1 MSTLLNAP
9 LCTRELHA
17 STRLPSTAASST
29 GRAAR
34 TPRARA
40 ITEHQRQHRDGHGLE
55 QIVAPVPEPRAGH
68 PGMGR
73 GQREQVIGRPAVCA
87 QGKQQ
92 AAAHRHR
99 AEGREALQAPRP
111 AQAPRPRQ
119 DDRRGHEQHALLRE
133 ERGREQQAGR
143 DVVPLAREQHP
154 HAEEHEEERQ
164 RVDARQIEERARCDR
179 RAPRRGRP
187 RPARPAGCACAH
199 GPGPRSARARP
210 ARPRT
215 KPFAA
220 TADAARTGT
229 RRAPR
234 RSSRAARRCTA

>member
-9 LCTRELHA
+9 LWTRELHA

-40 ITEHQRQHRDGHGLE
+40 ITQYQRQHRDGHGLE

-73 GQREQVIGRPAVCA
+73 RQREQVIGRPAVRA
-87 QGKQQ
+87 QGEQQ
-92 AAAHRHR
+92 AAARRHR

-119 DDRRGHEQHALLRE
+119 DDRPGHEQHALLRE

-143 DVVPLAREQHP
+143 DVVPLARAQHP

-164 RVDARQIEERARCDR
+164 RVDARQIEERARSIVERREEAGPDQR
-179 RAPRRGRP
+179 AQPAARAPVDQGRDQREHAQRGRE
-187 RPARPAGCACAH
+187 RNDSQRQ
-199 GPGPRSARARP
+199 R
-210 ARPRT
+210 
-215 KPFAA
+215 
-220 TADAARTGT
+220 DAARTGT